1 MPQPEIICP
10 VWWSRSV
17 LCKERDLIFGRLT
30 VAVQQHADLIAE
42 IVKMMNAGRVE
53 EFLDLLIGAAEAKAN
68 CDSVRE
74 ELDRHRAGH
83 LC

>member
-1 MPQPEIICP
+1 
-10 VWWSRSV
+10 V
-17 LCKERDLIFGRLT
+17 LCEERDRIFGRLS

-42 IVKMMNAGRVE
+42 IVKMMDSERSEGL
-53 EFLDLLIGAAEAKAN
+53 LDLLIGAAEAKAN